1 MVTTAAACNGG
12 DDDSK
17 EPRRV
22 TACDVLSDDD
32 VSAVLGAPVGAPDAT
47 VDEGA
52 DALAGR
58 SGCAWATD
66 DDTKAALVELVRTR
80 DISTSVRRT
89 GFSARSRFAAVRSRH
104 PDGVTVPGAGDD
116 AIWVEEVAT
125 LHVLVDDDYLT
136 FEVAVPEPAAAED
149 TARGLAVRAV
159 RRLGDRSRAD

>member
-1 MVTTAAACNGG
+1 MVMTTAACNGG
-12 DDDSK
+12 DQPA

-22 TACDVLSDDD
+22 TACDVLTEDD
-32 VSAVLGAPVGAPDAT
+32 VTAVLGAPVGAPDAT

-58 SGCAWATD
+58 SGCAWATG

-104 PDGVTVPGAGDD
+104 PDGVTVHGAGDD

-125 LHVLVDDDYLT
+125 LHVLADDDYLT
-136 FEVAVPEPAAAED
+136 FEVAVPDPAAAEE

-159 RRLGDRSRAD
+159 RRLARR

>member
-12 DDDSK
+12 DEPV

-22 TACDVLSDDD
+22 TACDVLTDED

-66 DDTKAALVELVRTR
+66 DDTKAALIELVRTR

-104 PDGVTVPGAGDD
+104 PDGVTVRGAGDD

-136 FEVAVPEPAAAED
+136 FEVAVPEPAAAEN

-159 RRLGDRSRAD
+159 RRLGDGVRQD